1 MENKKFYRSYGVTA
15 SIAEHKDGTAT
26 LKVRSMDQKAQKR
39 SIPSKKSALNAW
51 YRMCN

>member
-1 MENKKFYRSYGVTA
+1 MENKKLYRNYGVTA

-26 LKVRSMDQKAQKR
+26 LKVC
-39 SIPSKKSALNAW
+39 SIGSKSTEKKYSSKKSALNAW